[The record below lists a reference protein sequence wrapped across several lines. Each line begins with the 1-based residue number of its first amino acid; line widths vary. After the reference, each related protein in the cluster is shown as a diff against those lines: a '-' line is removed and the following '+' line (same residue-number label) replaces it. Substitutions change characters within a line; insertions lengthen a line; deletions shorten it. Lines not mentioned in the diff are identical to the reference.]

1 MNGFATYSMIVRSSL
16 IPSFERYLDGVTSFD
31 TYIHTYI
38 HAYILTRKKRSSLTQ
53 KNESIIIMIL
63 SEKKDEVQETK
74 ERERE

>member
-38 HAYILTRKKRSSLTQ
+38 HTDIHISANQLTKHEHTHTYTYTSDTIQ
-53 KNESIIIMIL
+53 
-63 SEKKDEVQETK
+63 
-74 ERERE
+74 